1 MKDELRPGETGKFAT
16 DFAAITV
23 DALLCH
29 ESGGN
34 DQTQPLGQ
42 VL

>member
-1 MKDELRPGETGKFAT
+1 MKDELRLEETGKFTAG
-16 DFAAITV
+16 FAAITV
-23 DALLCH
+23 AALLCH
-29 ESGGN
+29 ELGGN

>member
-1 MKDELRPGETGKFAT
+1 MKDELRPSETGKFAAG
-16 DFAAITV
+16 FAAITV
-23 DALLCH
+23 AALLCH